1 MMQRRK
7 FFSLAASIA
16 VLLTFT
22 GCAARSAADPG
33 EMLNVQIQVD
43 NNLRGI
49 TGVSIYLLSDTGA
62 RRSLGPVESND
73 RVAYDRMLSFGDYQL
88 IATRVGAEDIVS
100 QRFRVDTDGLVVVWA
115 LSQNQLTF
123 AQR

>member
-1 MMQRRK
+1 MQRRN
-7 FFSLAASIA
+7 FVSRAASLVALVA
-16 VLLTFT
+16 VT
-22 GCAARSAADPG
+22 GCATSSAVATG
-33 EMLNVQIQVD
+33 ETMNVQFQVD

-49 TGVSIYLLSDTGA
+49 TGVSVYLLADTGG

-73 RVAYDRMLSFGDYQL
+73 RTAYDRTIRAGDYHL
-88 IATRVGAEDIVS
+88 LATRVGADDIVS
-100 QRFRVDTDGLVVVWA
+100 ERFRVDTDGLVVVWA